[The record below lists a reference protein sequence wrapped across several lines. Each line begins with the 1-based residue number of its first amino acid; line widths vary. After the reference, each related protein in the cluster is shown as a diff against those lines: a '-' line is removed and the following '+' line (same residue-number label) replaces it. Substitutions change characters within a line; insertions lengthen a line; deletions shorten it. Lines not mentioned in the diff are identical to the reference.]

1 MAFEKVKGSTDF
13 YPEEMFVM
21 NQLAGKFRE
30 MARKYSFQEVD
41 SPAIE
46 TVELLTAKSGEEI
59 KQQIFVLEKR
69 GSEELGLRFDL
80 TVPQTRMFIAKQKEI
95 NKPVKWFAVSRM
107 WRYEQPQK
115 GRLREFFQFNAELFG
130 SKSAAA
136 DAELLSLI
144 IDFLKSVGLTENDF
158 FIKLNNRQLLEG
170 MLSDFVAKA
179 KIADVVRII
188 DKSKKITQKEFKD
201 ELNKLGV
208 EDVDRVSNIISLKGF
223 ASDVLPRIE
232 AMNLNK
238 EALAGFEQLQDVAN
252 LVDPSVLRIDLSVAR
267 GLAYYTGNVF
277 EVFDIDE
284 EFRAIAGGGRYDDMI
299 KLFGGQ
305 DTPAAGFG
313 MGYSVLSLILDEKG
327 LLPKAN
333 LGPDYYV
340 AIVNALVMPKALEIV
355 KTLRKKYS
363 VDYDLCSR
371 NLTNQFQYASSI
383 KAKKIII
390 VGPKDLESGKVTV
403 RDMLTGDEKKVKI
416 EELE

>member
-13 YPEEMFVM
+13 YPEEMSVM
-21 NQLAGKFRE
+21 TYLSGKFRE

-46 TVELLTAKSGEEI
+46 TVELLTAKSGEEV
-59 KQQIFVLEKR
+59 KQQIFVLEKK

-144 IDFLKSVGLTENDF
+144 IDFLKSLGLTENDF
-158 FIKLNNRQLLEG
+158 FIKLNNRRLLEG

-179 KIADVVRII
+179 KIADVVRLI
-188 DKSKKITQKEFKD
+188 DKSKKISQKEFKD
-201 ELNKLGV
+201 ELSKLGV

-223 ASDVLPRIE
+223 ASDILPRIE
-232 AMNLNK
+232 AMTLNK
-238 EALAGFEQLQDVAN
+238 EARAGFEQLQDVAD
-252 LVDPSVLRIDLSVAR
+252 LVDPSFLRIDLSVAR

-313 MGYSVLSLILDEKG
+313 MGYSVLSLLLDDKG
-327 LLPKAN
+327 LLPKSN

-403 RDMLTGDEKKVKI
+403 RDMLTGDEKKVKV